1 MHKDLKFQPL
11 GDAIDRQRIYTETNA
26 TSIKVEEGGAPG
38 LTSVADMWT
47 VNLSSILPHLDNKL
61 LHSINY

>member
-1 MHKDLKFQPL
+1 M
-11 GDAIDRQRIYTETNA
+11 ESNNA

-47 VNLSSILPHLDNKL
+47 LNLSSILPHLDNKL
-61 LHSINY
+61 LYTINY